1 MNKADDYENW
11 ICGDKIK
18 FPFKQDVELKQP
30 EVVSHF
36 DRADYEYDKYKD
48 DLASISPELK
58 KRLGINGIPLE
69 KCEFCEGS
77 GIMHTANGPED
88 YDESV
93 CDCVQVLSED

>member
-36 DRADYEYDKYKD
+36 DRTQQDQDREESHDCDRSCGCQDIKIYE
-48 DLASISPELK
+48 
-58 KRLGINGIPLE
+58 
-69 KCEFCEGS
+69 
-77 GIMHTANGPED
+77 
-88 YDESV
+88 
-93 CDCVQVLSED
+93 